1 MTTEKDLPRTLI
13 IEPLPPSDGG
23 GFLARVPDF
32 PRCHTD
38 GETPEA
44 VLAAAKGAI
53 HEWLEEARRLGREP
67 PAPKSHALAG

>member
-1 MTTEKDLPRTLI
+1 MTQTDLTYAII

-23 GFLARVPDF
+23 GFLARVPDL
-32 PRCHTD
+32 PGCYTD

-44 VLAAAKGAI
+44 ALAAAMGAI

-67 PAPKSHALAG
+67 PAPKSYALAG